1 MLRKEM
7 MKYFI
12 LEQYNLILI
21 RYGEV
26 WLKSQKVKIRML
38 KYLMANIK
46 NMLTQ
51 KGIPFHK
58 YQLSKDSSRIF
69 FFFDNKLLSS
79 ALEVIQKAFGVHSYS
94 PALRTSS
101 RIENIIERTIEVANE
116 VLSKNDTFALRVKR
130 SGNHEFSSLDVARI
144 VGKEIIDHFVEFN
157 LKVNLSDPQKKIF
170 IEIRDDF
177 SYIFT
182 DIYETKWG
190 GLPIEPQKNIGVMDV
205 GRIEDLIAG
214 FLLMRRGS
222 KIYPILFDMHEDDK
236 MFKIWLVN
244 WMKILDYVPYNGFK
258 ILRIRFTKIFDEIL
272 SNLKEKEYTCVLC
285 RLLRCNIISQIA
297 QSNEFKGINS
307 VRAITD
313 GLSFNNSTICNDNV
327 DLQSISLN
335 YLFSNYPMFTPLAS
349 FSDPEISSI
358 KNKISEKIVNF
369 DYCKYKPQNQKFDRE
384 KIKDIYHKFRIEAFS
399 KELASLIEEINLN

>member
-1 MLRKEM
+1 M

-12 LEQYNLILI
+12 LQQYNLILI

-38 KYLMANIK
+38 KYLMSNIK
-46 NMLTQ
+46 NMLNQ
-51 KGIPFHK
+51 KRIPFHK

-69 FFFDNKLLSS
+69 FFFDNKYLNN
-79 ALEVIQKAFGVHSYS
+79 ALKVIQKAFGVHSYS

-101 RIENIIERTIEVANE
+101 RIENIIERTIEVAKE
-116 VLSKNDTFALRVKR
+116 VLSNNDTFALRVKR

-144 VGKEIIDHFVEFN
+144 VGKEIIDHFAEFN
-157 LKVNLSDPQKKIF
+157 LKVNLSEPQKKIF

-182 DIYETKWG
+182 NIYETRWG
-190 GLPIEPQKNIGVMDV
+190 GLPIEPQKNIGVIDV

-222 KIYPILFDMHEDDK
+222 KIYPILFDMQEDDK
-236 MFKIWLVN
+236 NLEIWLAN
-244 WMKILDYVPYNGFK
+244 WMKLLDYIPYKGFK
-258 ILRIRFTKIFDEIL
+258 ILRIRLTKIFDYIL
-272 SNLKEKEYTCVLC
+272 PNLKDKEYTCALC
-285 RLLRCNIISQIA
+285 RLLRYHIIAQIA
-297 QSNEFKGINS
+297 QTNEFKGVNS
-307 VRAITD
+307 IRAITD

-327 DLQSISLN
+327 DFQSISLN
-335 YLFSNYPMFTPLAS
+335 FLFSNYPIFTPLAS
-349 FSDPEISSI
+349 FSDREIFSI
-358 KNKISEKIVNF
+358 RNKISQNIVNF

-384 KIKDIYHKFRIEAFS
+384 RVKEVYDNLKIETNA
-399 KELASLIEEINLN
+399 KELVSLIEELNLN